1 MTFTTVRAVARA
13 RGEGKGTVGVDAGR
27 LPTPRGARR
36 RWRKEVDRVARSV
49 PCVRARG
56 HWVRR
61 GGDTRLSDSTRRI
74 CHHLPSSCHRFR
86 PLVIT
91 HGRGHLSLEAATRT
105 SRSGGRCELRRRRR
119 SFRLIQRWRWRL
131 RLCGSTRLQARWV
144 YREPPLCPW
153 LCCGSSRLQPRWH
166 GWQREP
172 CGSRRHQPGW
182 LRDRLD
188 TF

>member
-13 RGEGKGTVGVDAGR
+13 RGEGKGTVGVDVRR

-61 GGDTRLSDSTRRI
+61 GGDTRQSDSTRRI

-86 PLVIT
+86 PLVTSPTEGVIFLL
-91 HGRGHLSLEAATRT
+91 RPRPAPPVVADAA
-105 SRSGGRCELRRRRR
+105 SCGGG
-119 SFRLIQRWRWRL
+119 SAS
-131 RLCGSTRLQARWV
+131 CG
-144 YREPPLCPW
+144 
-153 LCCGSSRLQPRWH
+153 
-166 GWQREP
+166 
-172 CGSRRHQPGW
+172 
-182 LRDRLD
+182 
-188 TF
+188 